1 MMKMQNLDRLLA
13 PPAHAPSPPKQSFG
27 AASWTAGHP
36 PDSDVGKGKKVC
48 CMKLVRTLLMLL
60 VAMVLSAP
68 FHARANYI
76 RYSETVYSTDYLS
89 AGVGGMRNFGY
100 GTITLTNLTGTVR
113 KAYLYWHGPMVMEA
127 TNPAVNAV
135 VKMNGQTVVGSNIGM
150 ASDNCWFS
158 QGYNYMISHAYRA
171 DVTSIV
177 ATNRNGNY
185 LLTEFMKPFG
195 TNAIGVNVN
204 GASLLV
210 FYDDGNPANNRDIV
224 LFEGNDSNA
233 TSPFPTN
240 SPAYDDIGW
249 NVKLSGINYTSGPVA
264 MQFHV
269 SDGQY
274 FEPLDDGPITMNNS
288 IVLEAQGHAFSGNS
302 VPSAN
307 NGPKNNGSLWDI
319 RTYSVGQYLTNGINT
334 ISVSNKF
341 VLSDCIS
348 LVAAVINLPA
358 GAAPRTNAPPAIA
371 CQEPITLSSPNPAVI
386 VAQVTYSGVTAPTY
400 DISVDGIIVKSG
412 TLPAS
417 TNSANGTLSL
427 TNSFGYGTHTVTF
440 TLKDVIG
447 TAVCSTAVTLPPNI
461 NCSPN
466 LVQPTDLS
474 KSNAVVNF
482 TVTSDAA
489 GATIACSPPSGSVF
503 QLGLTTVNC
512 TASDTGGNS
521 AACSFMVNVVDIE
534 PPILH
539 CPQNR
544 IVSTELGAN
553 SAIVTYEIVASDNV
567 PGVTSTCSPPS
578 GSRFPLGPSTVNC
591 TATDLAGNSATCSFT
606 ITIHDDEKPT
616 FVVCPTNIVQT
627 MDAGKSNAVVT
638 WAIAATD
645 NVPGVTVACTPRSGS
660 VFPAGTTPVNCVATD
675 LAGNSATCG
684 FSVTIIDKEPP
695 QITCPATLVLGTD
708 TNTCA
713 ASNVVYTLT
722 VIDNVNSGT
731 TYACS
736 PPSGSTFPKG
746 TNLVS
751 CTATDAAGNQAS
763 CSFQVIV
770 KDAQPPILTLPNIVH
785 GTDSNSCSAVVTFT
799 PVATD
804 ICAGEVMI
812 VCTPPSGSTFNKGA
826 TSVSCRATDAS
837 GNSVTN
843 SFTITVEDN
852 EPPVVSCPATIVRAT
867 DAGRTDAIVT
877 FAPTAVDNCGTA
889 TVTTVPAS
897 GSRFLI
903 GTNLVTV
910 TATDLSGNR
919 STCTFLVVVV
929 DQEPPRISCPA
940 PIVRNTDTST
950 CAASNVTWTVDV
962 GDNVPGGTS
971 YTCTPAPGS
980 TLPKGTNIVS
990 CTARDAAGNQSS
1002 CSFMVIVNDSQ
1013 PPVLKVPANIVQH
1026 TDTGTCSAVVSFTPS
1041 ASDICSSQVAISC
1054 NPPSG
1059 SSFNNGTSTVV
1070 CRATD
1075 SSGNSITNSFTVT
1088 VEDKEAPVIACPQN
1102 IRVPSDFGKST
1113 AVVDFTV
1120 SATDNCGTPTVVSDP
1135 LSGTAFP
1142 MGTNTVTSTATDASG
1157 NKSTCTFL
1165 VIVRDIEPPKITCPI
1180 SELVVSNTPG
1190 LCSAPVNYAVG
1201 ATDNMHMGGVVCQ
1214 PPTGAVFP
1222 VGTNKVTCVATDEG
1236 GNTNACS
1243 FMVIVR
1249 DVDKPS
1255 LQLVGG
1261 ASTTV
1266 ECHTPFNDPGA
1277 TANDNCGG
1285 NLTPSI
1291 KVTGVLDVN
1300 TPGAYTR
1307 TYTVTDASGNS
1318 ASATRTIRVVDT
1330 RAPVVTLTGGS
1341 PFKVPCGKGYE
1352 EPGYTAT
1359 DVCAGDL
1366 SPAVVVSGSVD
1377 ASSPGTYA
1385 LTYTVVDPAGN
1396 TTTVT
1401 RQVEVASG
1409 LVEGGELYPIAVS
1422 KDSLAAVAVGDVVAN
1437 IYNGTGP
1444 GNFGWLTWSGSS
1456 SAGVLASSLVPPGT
1470 SKTYV
1475 NPNNPSDHV
1484 VSAGDWV
1491 RGNTG
1496 LSNSKDVRNALDN
1509 LKLMD
1514 ITVPVYDV
1522 TTGSGGNTLY
1532 HVVALARFRLTNY
1545 DLPGQNKISARFL
1558 GYVTCTCEGTDLMS
1572 MSLEST
1578 PNNGAISANTVLWFN
1593 SALQVSGVKTNA
1605 VTIRLVNQTI
1615 TSSDF
1620 SLSVSNASIIIDP
1633 AATTATTDFVK
1644 GEWVTRVP
1652 LAATNGNIFFS
1663 GLAYKLPAN
1672 LAGNLKITWNGTFV
1686 SDTPDVTLSW
1696 KWAVANYSDLG
1707 NDPNL
1712 LGVKPVDSA
1721 VLSAYKNADLAG
1733 TPEKMKPRLLV
1744 GHGSASDYTG
1754 AYSGVA
1760 VVSACNGAD
1769 GQSLVKPKALN
1780 VQTVT
1785 GGKRA
1790 ISWSSK
1796 SGKSYKVQYK
1806 DNLLAPTWTN
1816 LPGTVTATGA
1826 VSAITDGSTGA
1837 AQRYYRVLM
1846 LP

>member
-1 MMKMQNLDRLLA
+1 MMNMENLDRLLA
-13 PPAHAPSPPKQSFG
+13 PPAHVPSPPKKFFG
-27 AASWTAGHP
+27 LTSCTVGQP
-36 PDSDVGKGKKVC
+36 PDSGVAEGKKVC
-48 CMKLVRTLLMLL
+48 RMKLVRTLLMLL
-60 VAMVLSAP
+60 VAMVLSGP
-68 FHARANYI
+68 FDAKANYI
-76 RYSETVYSTDYLS
+76 RYSETIYSTDYLS

-135 VKMNGQTVVGSNIGM
+135 VKVNGQTVVGSNLGM

-158 QGYNYMISHAYRA
+158 QGYNYLISHAYRA

-177 ATNRNGNY
+177 ASNGNGKY

-288 IVLEAQGHAFSGNS
+288 IVLEPQGHAFSGNS

-319 RTYSVGQYLTNGINT
+319 RTYSIGQYLTNGVNT

-341 VLSDCIS
+341 VLADCIS

-358 GAAPRTNAPPAIA
+358 GAAPRTNAPPTIA
-371 CQEPITLSSPNPAVI
+371 CQEPITLQSPDPAVI
-386 VAQVTYSGVTAPTY
+386 ASQVTYSGVTAPAY
-400 DISVDGIIVKSG
+400 DISVDGVIVKSG

-417 TNSANGTLSL
+417 TNSAKATLSL

-447 TAVCSTAVTLPPNI
+447 TAMCSTAVTLPPNI

-466 LVQPTDLS
+466 LVQPTDVS
-474 KSNAVVNF
+474 KSNAVVSF

-489 GATIACSPPSGSVF
+489 TATIVCSPPSGSTF
-503 QLGLTTVNC
+503 PLGLTTVNC
-512 TASDTGGNS
+512 TASDTIGNN
-521 AACSFMVNVVDIE
+521 ATCSFQVNVVDIE
-534 PPILH
+534 LPILR

-544 IVSTELGAN
+544 IVSTEPGTN
-553 SAIVTYEIVASDNV
+553 SAVVNYEIFASDNV
-567 PGVTSTCSPPS
+567 PGVTTTCSPPS
-578 GSRFPLGPSTVNC
+578 GSRFPLGASTVNC
-591 TATDLAGNSATCSFT
+591 TATDLAGNAATCSFT
-606 ITIHDDEKPT
+606 VTVHDDEKPT

-638 WAIAATD
+638 WAVAASD

-675 LAGNSATCG
+675 LAGNTATCG
-684 FSVTIIDKEPP
+684 FSVTVIDKEPP
-695 QITCPATLVLGTD
+695 QITCPATILVGTD

-722 VIDNVNSGT
+722 VLDNVNAGT

-736 PPSGSTFPKG
+736 PPSGSTFAKG

-763 CSFQVIV
+763 CSFQVVV
-770 KDAQPPILTLPNIVH
+770 KDAQPPILSLPNIVH
-785 GTDSNSCSAVVTFT
+785 STDSNSCSAVVTFN

-804 ICAGEVMI
+804 VCAGEVSI
-812 VCTPPSGSTFNKGA
+812 VCTPPSGSTFSKGA
-826 TSVSCRATDAS
+826 TSVSCRATDGS

-843 SFTITVEDN
+843 
-852 EPPVVSCPATIVRAT
+852 A
-867 DAGRTDAIVT
+867 
-877 FAPTAVDNCGTA
+877 
-889 TVTTVPAS
+889 
-897 GSRFLI
+897 
-903 GTNLVTV
+903 
-910 TATDLSGNR
+910 
-919 STCTFLVVVV
+919 
-929 DQEPPRISCPA
+929 
-940 PIVRNTDTST
+940 
-950 CAASNVTWTVDV
+950 
-962 GDNVPGGTS
+962 
-971 YTCTPAPGS
+971 
-980 TLPKGTNIVS
+980 
-990 CTARDAAGNQSS
+990 
-1002 CSFMVIVNDSQ
+1002 
-1013 PPVLKVPANIVQH
+1013 
-1026 TDTGTCSAVVSFTPS
+1026 
-1041 ASDICSSQVAISC
+1041 
-1054 NPPSG
+1054 
-1059 SSFNNGTSTVV
+1059 
-1070 CRATD
+1070 
-1075 SSGNSITNSFTVT
+1075 FTVT
-1088 VEDKEAPVIACPQN
+1088 VEDKEAPIIACPAN
-1102 IRVPSDFGKST
+1102 IGVPSDFGKST
-1113 AVVDFTV
+1113 AIVDFTV
-1120 SATDNCGTPTVVSDP
+1120 TATDNCGTPTVVSAP
-1135 LSGTAFP
+1135 PSGSVFA
-1142 MGTNTVTSTATDASG
+1142 MGTNIVTSTATDASG
-1157 NKSTCTFL
+1157 NQSTCTFL

-1180 SELVVSNTPG
+1180 SDLVVTNTPG
-1190 LCSAPVNYAVG
+1190 LCSAPANYNIG
-1201 ATDNMHMGGVVCQ
+1201 ATDNMHMAGVVCQ
-1214 PPTGAVFP
+1214 PPSGAVFP
-1222 VGTNKVTCVATDEG
+1222 VGTNQVKCIATDEA
-1236 GNTNACS
+1236 GNTNLCS
-1243 FMVIVR
+1243 FFIVVR
-1249 DVDKPS
+1249 DGEKPS
-1255 LQLVGG
+1255 LQLLGG
-1261 ASTTV
+1261 GSITV
-1266 ECHTPFNDPGA
+1266 ECHAPFSDPGA
-1277 TANDNCGG
+1277 TASDNCGG
-1285 NLTPSI
+1285 NLSSSI
-1291 KVTGVLDVN
+1291 KVTGTLDLN
-1300 TPGAYTR
+1300 TPGTYTR

-1318 ASATRTIRVVDT
+1318 ASASRTIRVMDT
-1330 RAPVVTLTGGS
+1330 RPPAIVLTGGS

-1359 DVCAGDL
+1359 DACAGDL

-1385 LTYTVVDPAGN
+1385 LTYTVTDPAGN
-1396 TTTVT
+1396 STTIT
-1401 RQVEVASG
+1401 RQVEVSSG

-1422 KDSLAAVAVGDVVAN
+1422 KDSLAGVAVGDVVAN
-1437 IYNGTGP
+1437 IYNGAKP
-1444 GNFGWLTWSGSS
+1444 GNFGWLSWSGNS
-1456 SAGVLASSLVPPGT
+1456 SAGSLASSLVPPGT
-1470 SKTYV
+1470 SKNYV
-1475 NPNNPSDHV
+1475 NPNNPNDHV
-1484 VSAGDWV
+1484 VSVGDWV
-1491 RGNTG
+1491 RGDSG
-1496 LSNSKDVRNALDN
+1496 LSNSKNVRDAMDN

-1532 HVVALARFRLTNY
+1532 HVVALARFRLTNF
-1545 DLPGQNKISARFL
+1545 DLTAQNKISARFL

-1578 PNNGAISANTVLWFN
+1578 FNNGNMSANTVLWFN
-1593 SALQVSGVKTNA
+1593 SALQISGVKTNA
-1605 VTIRLVNQTI
+1605 AKIRMVNQTI
-1615 TSSDF
+1615 TGSGF
-1620 SLSVSNASIIIDP
+1620 NLSVSNASIIIDP
-1633 AATTATTDFVK
+1633 SATTATTDFVK

-1652 LAATNGNIFFS
+1652 LTATNGNIFLS

-1672 LAGNLKITWNGTFV
+1672 LAGNLKLAWNGTFV

-1733 TPEKMKPRLLV
+1733 TPEKMKTRLLP
-1744 GHGSASDYTG
+1744 GHGSASNYTG

-1769 GQSLVKPKALN
+1769 GQSLVKPKALK
-1780 VQTVT
+1780 VQTLT
-1785 GGKRA
+1785 GGKRS

-1806 DNLLAPTWTN
+1806 DNLLATNWTD

-1826 VSAITDGSTGA
+1826 VSVITDGSTGA
-1837 AQRYYRVLM
+1837 AQRYYRVMM